1 MTASSLTSDAQVN
14 NLEIKKQKIIM
25 FSAKTLPWITGIVYW
40 ELKLKINE
48 FATLTASVNLSPVIK
63 FKRM

>member
-48 FATLTASVNLSPVIK
+48 FRDIDCISKPITCNKI
-63 FKRM
+63 